1 MTPAPPPHRTGV
13 LLRAGLFLVAVRLL
27 GGLFFSVSGEAA
39 YFAGAAVSGFLAA
52 LLASVFAV
60 RVFERGRLTDL
71 GLHWSAKAA
80 RELRAGLLG
89 GFAAAAAAI
98 VPALVFGWASYGIN
112 PGPEAEFGAGKLLFV
127 AVLLLFGATGEELMF
142 RGYPFQT
149 VLQAFGLWTTI
160 LPFSVLFAV
169 AHMGNLGSSPLSLGN
184 TFLWGVAFCIAF
196 VQTRGLWLPIGLHV
210 GWNWAL
216 PVLGINLSGFEIRLH
231 PWELKWRAPEWISGG
246 AYGLEG
252 SLLTTLA
259 AAGLIAWL
267 LRSNRSRNE
276 A

>member
-1 MTPAPPPHRTGV
+1 MTSAPPPNRTGV

-27 GGLFFSVSGEAA
+27 GGLFFSVFGEAA

-71 GLHWSAKAA
+71 GLHWSAESA
-80 RELRAGLLG
+80 RELRVGLLG
-89 GFAAAAAAI
+89 GFAAAAVAI
-98 VPALVFGWASYGIN
+98 VPALAFGWASYGTN
-112 PGPEAEFGAGKLLFV
+112 PGPEAEFGLGKLLFV
-127 AVLLLFGATGEELMF
+127 AVLLLFGAIGEELMF

-149 VLQAFGLWTTI
+149 VLQTFGEWTTI

-184 TFLWGVAFCIAF
+184 TFLWGVAFSIAF
-196 VQTRGLWLPIGLHV
+196 VRTRGLWLPIGLHV

-231 PWELKWRAPEWISGG
+231 PRELEWRAHEWISGG

-252 SLLTTLA
+252 SLLTTFA
-259 AAGLIAWL
+259 AAALIVWL
-267 LRSNRSRNE
+267 LRAKWSRNE
-276 A
+276 G